1 MSIAIESKKTMRLAL
16 PLIFGEL
23 AQMLLHI
30 IDTAMIGALGGDS
43 YKQVA
48 AAALALSVVTIPF
61 VLGIGMTMSVSQ
73 LVSMA
78 KGKEDDRAIS
88 HYFYNGAW
96 LCLIAALAISGGLE
110 LSKGVLFH
118 LGQDREIAALALPYL
133 SVMGISI
140 IPMLLFMTL
149 KQFTDGLEYT
159 KTAMLLSVLS
169 LPLNIFINWLL
180 IFGNW
185 GFPKMEMMGAA
196 YATLI
201 TRSVIFIILAYV
213 IFTHRIYQPYVSL
226 RKEQWKL
233 RWRSIR
239 DLLDI
244 GVPSSLQIGMEAGVF
259 AVSAIIVGT
268 FGAKQL
274 AAHQIALQC
283 ASFTFMVSM
292 GLGQAG
298 SIRTSNAFG
307 QGNWSKIGA
316 IGKSVLLMALIYG
329 VFCAL
334 LFIAGKDLLPLIFL
348 KDTGIESGNSAVL
361 GLASSLL
368 LLAGLFQI
376 SDSTQAISAGVLRGI
391 KDVKMPTVLI
401 FVAYWVLGL
410 PLGYWLATA
419 LEMKA
424 SGIWLGFIIG
434 LTFSSLSLTK
444 RFFNKLRSN
453 KIIS

>member
-1 MSIAIESKKTMRLAL
+1 MSLKIESGKTIKLAL

-48 AAALALSVVTIPF
+48 AAALALSVINIPF
-61 VLGIGMTMSVSQ
+61 VLGIGITMSVSQ

-78 KGKEDDRAIS
+78 KGKGDDGAIS
-88 HYFYNGAW
+88 HYFYNGFW
-96 LCLIAALAISGGLE
+96 LCAAAALLISGGLE
-110 LSKGVLFH
+110 LGQNILFH
-118 LGQDREIAALALPYL
+118 LGQDEEVARLAQPFLR
-133 SVMGISI
+133 VMGISI

-159 KTAMLLSVLS
+159 RTAMILSVLS
-169 LPLNIFINWLL
+169 LPLNVFINWLI

-185 GFPKMEMMGAA
+185 GFPRLEMVGAA
-196 YATLI
+196 YGTLI
-201 TRSVIFIILAYV
+201 TRTVIFLILAYI
-213 IFTHRIYQPYVSL
+213 IFTHRIYRPYMAL
-226 RKEQWKL
+226 RKEQWILKKK
-233 RWRSIR
+233 SIR
-239 DLLDI
+239 ELLNI
-244 GVPSSLQIGMEAGVF
+244 GVPSSLQVGMEAGVF
-259 AVSAIIVGT
+259 AVSAIIVGS
-268 FGAKQL
+268 FGAMQL

-292 GLGQAG
+292 GLSQAG

-307 QGNWSKIGA
+307 QSDKVRIGN
-316 IGKSVLLMALIYG
+316 IGKSTLLMSLGYG
-329 VFCAL
+329 IFCAL
-334 LFIAGKDLLPLIFL
+334 FFIALKGTLPLLFL
-348 KDTGIESGNSAVL
+348 QDDGSGTGNSAVIS
-361 GLASSLL
+361 LASSLL

-376 SDSTQAISAGVLRGI
+376 SDATQAVSAGVLRGI
-391 KDVKMPTVLI
+391 KDVKTPTLLI

-410 PLGYWLATA
+410 PLGYWLAVA
-419 LEMKA
+419 FDMKA

-444 RFFNKLRSN
+444 RFFNKL
-453 KIIS
+453 K

>member
-1 MSIAIESKKTMRLAL
+1 MQLAF

-48 AAALALSVVTIPF
+48 AAALALSVINIPF
-61 VLGIGMTMSVSQ
+61 VLGIGITMSVSQ

-78 KGKEDDRAIS
+78 KGKDDESAIS
-88 HYFYNGAW
+88 HYFYNGFW
-96 LCLIAALAISGGLE
+96 LCAVSAFVISGSLE
-110 LSKGVLFH
+110 LGQDILFH
-118 LGQDREIAALALPYL
+118 LGQDREIAALALPFL
-133 SVMGISI
+133 RVMGISI

-159 KTAMLLSVLS
+159 KTAMALSVLS
-169 LPLNIFINWLL
+169 LPLNVFINWLI

-185 GFPKMEMMGAA
+185 GFPRMEMLGAA
-196 YATLI
+196 YGTLI
-201 TRSVIFIILAYV
+201 TRTLIFMILAYI
-213 IFTHRIYQPYVSL
+213 IFTHRIYQPYIRL

-233 RWRSIR
+233 KWQSIK
-239 DLLDI
+239 DLLHI

-268 FGAKQL
+268 FGAMQL

-292 GLGQAG
+292 GLSQAG

-307 QGNWSKIGA
+307 QRNWFKIGE
-316 IGKSVLLMALIYG
+316 IGKSILLMALGYG
-329 VFCAL
+329 VLCAL
-334 LFIAGKDLLPLIFL
+334 FFVACKDLLPLLFL
-348 KDTGIESGNSAVL
+348 KDAGSDSGNSTVL
-361 GLASSLL
+361 GLASGLL

-391 KDVKMPTVLI
+391 RDVTTPTVLI
-401 FVAYWVLGL
+401 FVAYWMLGL
-410 PLGYWLATA
+410 PLGYWFATV
-419 LEMKA
+419 LDMKA

-453 KIIS
+453 NNQQ